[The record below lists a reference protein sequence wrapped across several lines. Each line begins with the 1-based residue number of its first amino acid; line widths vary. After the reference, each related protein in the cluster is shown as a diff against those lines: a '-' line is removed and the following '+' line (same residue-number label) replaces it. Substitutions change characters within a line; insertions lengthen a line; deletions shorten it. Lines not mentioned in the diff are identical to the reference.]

1 MMGQAGANHRWIIT
15 VFCVLAFVGHAK
27 ADSCAAPAD
36 PRFGP
41 IAAEMRATTAVG
53 KIPSIAV
60 AVAKSGRVLWED
72 ACGMADREAQA
83 PATPDTPYDIGSIS
97 KVFTATALMTMV
109 QDGRVLLDLPAND
122 YLGPAKLRA
131 FVGDAN
137 AATVERVLQHRA
149 GLPMYA
155 NFITADEAYRRPSI
169 DETIRRYG
177 IIVRT
182 PGEVFNYANLGYGV
196 IEAIIEQVSGQAYAD
211 AMRQS
216 VFQPLALTHTSVG
229 PMPSLNRITAA
240 PYDDNGKRLPRMDLD
255 QRGAGYIYSS
265 VHDLVRFGMFHLK
278 DRVPGQQPVLSGG
291 SIAKMVADRQ
301 PADGN
306 SFYGLGWDIDPDTYG
321 SGLMRVRHTGG
332 QAGFAGMLMLLP
344 KDDIAIAV
352 LSNSR
357 AGDTV
362 GLSEHIASILLPDY
376 GAKRDAALKADAAT
390 AHLPQTAPSPQFVGD
405 WQGELITWM
414 GKIPVR
420 MRVAANGQIRV
431 RYGDQPEKALYHVT
445 FRAGEWDGSFAGTIP
460 TPDAMRDKHT
470 IYLDRMIV
478 RGGQMFGAAIAD
490 AGAHYALPSFIN
502 LIRTN

>member
-1 MMGQAGANHRWIIT
+1 
-15 VFCVLAFVGHAK
+15 
-27 ADSCAAPAD
+27 
-36 PRFGP
+36 
-41 IAAEMRATTAVG
+41 
-53 KIPSIAV
+53 
-60 AVAKSGRVLWED
+60 
-72 ACGMADREAQA
+72 
-83 PATPDTPYDIGSIS
+83 
-97 KVFTATALMTMV
+97 
-109 QDGRVLLDLPAND
+109 
-122 YLGPAKLRA
+122 
-131 FVGDAN
+131 
-137 AATVERVLQHRA
+137 
-149 GLPMYA
+149 
-155 NFITADEAYRRPSI
+155 
-169 DETIRRYG
+169 
-177 IIVRT
+177 
-182 PGEVFNYANLGYGV
+182 
-196 IEAIIEQVSGQAYAD
+196 
-211 AMRQS
+211 MRQS

-229 PMPSLNRITAA
+229 PMPSLNRIMAA

-278 DRVPGQQPVLSGG
+278 DRVPGQQAVLSGG
-291 SIAKMVADRQ
+291 LIAKMVADRQ

-306 SFYGLGWDIDPDTYG
+306 SFYGLGWDIDPDAYG

-332 QAGFAGMLMLLP
+332 QAGFAGVLMLLP

-362 GLSEHIASILLPDY
+362 GLSERIASILLPDY
-376 GAKRDAALKADAAT
+376 GAKRDVALKANAAT

-431 RYGDQPEKALYHVT
+431 RYGDQPEKALYRVT

-478 RGGQMFGAAIAD
+478 RGGQMFGTAIAD